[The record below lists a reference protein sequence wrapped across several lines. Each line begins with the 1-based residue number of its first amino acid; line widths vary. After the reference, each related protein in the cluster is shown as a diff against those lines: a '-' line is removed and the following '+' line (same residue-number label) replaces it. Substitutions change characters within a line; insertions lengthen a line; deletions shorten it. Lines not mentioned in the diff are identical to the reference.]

1 MGADGGRTASFVPEL
16 KAFGLGFGNE
26 AFAVAFGADG
36 DDALSDFVQGGFI
49 IPDDVAHEHHL
60 GILTAAAFDWVIDG
74 VQIPVVQV
82 FETGQHASLGVRIEK
97 LRDFDDGGTREPR
110 SAEKFQTHG
119 ARKRRHLVQNPS
131 GGGDKT
137 VAAFL
142 LNAWESPQAFV
153 GDVFAETFFTEGSTG
168 HFQDVGMKHPS
179 FFRIPFVTVLE
190 GDFPDDFFLFV
201 NLAEIVVD
209 TDDLKPVAVRVDHA
223 ESGEIVDGCA
233 PEDGFFA
240 AGIFADVAPH
250 GTCVG
255 ACGIDRKH
263 ESVQGG
269 RFRHTARDGTGTG
282 VDDRGG
288 GCVSRQHFVMGA
300 AYEIHFFRIDD
311 DAHRRHRYGAPGVSR
326 TAAAG
331 NDDEPQFHG
340 VAHQV
345 RNLAFAVRSED
356 GERKFHAPVGGV
368 GDVAGT
374 GKSVKTDVVFVGMAF
389 EAF

>member
-1 MGADGGRTASFVPEL
+1 MGADGGRAASFVPEL

-26 AFAVAFGADG
+26 AFTVAFGADG
-36 DDALSDFVQGGFI
+36 DDALRDFVQSGFI

-60 GILTAAAFDWVIDG
+60 GVLAAAAFDGVIDG

-82 FETGQHASLGVRIEK
+82 FETGQHAALGVRIEK

-110 SAEKFQTHG
+110 GAEKFQTHG
-119 ARKRRHLVQNPS
+119 ARKRRHLVQNPG

-142 LNAWESPQAFV
+142 LNARESPQAFV

-168 HFQDVGMKHPS
+168 HSQNVGMKYPS

-223 ESGEIVDGCA
+223 ESGEIVDGRP
-233 PEDGFFA
+233 PEDGFFT
-240 AGIFADVAPH
+240 AGIFADVASY

-255 ACGIDRKH
+255 ACGID
-263 ESVQGG
+263 
-269 RFRHTARDGTGTG
+269 
-282 VDDRGG
+282 
-288 GCVSRQHFVMGA
+288 
-300 AYEIHFFRIDD
+300 
-311 DAHRRHRYGAPGVSR
+311 
-326 TAAAG
+326 
-331 NDDEPQFHG
+331 
-340 VAHQV
+340 
-345 RNLAFAVRSED
+345 
-356 GERKFHAPVGGV
+356 
-368 GDVAGT
+368 
-374 GKSVKTDVVFVGMAF
+374 
-389 EAF
+389 